1 MKDKKNT
8 THRKTDA
15 SKNLNERELV
25 RAQND
30 TFRSELYDKKP
41 PPPPKP
47 CL

>member
-1 MKDKKNT
+1 MKDKKHM

-15 SKNLNERELV
+15 SKKLKDREL
-25 RAQND
+25 AKAWND
-30 TFRSELYDKKP
+30 TFLSERYDKKS